1 MTPQSARPLLVALAL
16 LAAAGCAVY
25 RPDIRQGNFLTDATL
40 AQVQP
45 GMTRAQVEF
54 LLGKPMVADPFHPE
68 RWDYFYSFDSKTQPD
83 ERRHVKVLFDGDVV
97 REIVR

>member
-1 MTPQSARPLLVALAL
+1 MTPQSTRFAL
-16 LAAAGCAVY
+16 LAAAALLATGCAVY
-25 RPDIRQGNFLTDATL
+25 RLDIRQGNFLTDAL
-40 AQVQP
+40 VAQVQP

-54 LLGKPMVADPFHPE
+54 LLGKPMVADPFHPD

-83 ERRHVKVLFDGDVV
+83 ERRHLVVLFDGDTV